1 MESFSSITATAVPFL
16 RKNVDTDVIIP
27 IQRLVGTGRTGLG
40 PHAFERLR
48 YLADGSDNPEF
59 PLNRPEYKGS
69 KLLLADENFGCG
81 SSREGAV
88 WTFLAVG
95 ITCIVARSIA
105 DLYRENCLQNG
116 LLPIELADD
125 RMDGLLARVRQAD
138 GREPFTV
145 DLRTRTISGPG
156 GGDIPFD
163 ISDADRTRLLEG
175 LDDIG
180 MSLKHEQAIAA
191 WEERTRASAPWL
203 QQPSRDPS
211 RESAP

>member
-1 MESFSSITATAVPFL
+1 MKPFVSVTGVAVPFVEDDV
-16 RKNVDTDVIIP
+16 NTDQIAPIP
-27 IQRLVGTGRTGLG
+27 TRRSLKPDLAEMFF
-40 PHAFERLR
+40 HAARR
-48 YLADGSDNPEF
+48 QADGSLDPSHV
-59 PLNRPEYKGS
+59 LNRPQYAASSIFVTGR
-69 KLLLADENFGCG
+69 NFGCG